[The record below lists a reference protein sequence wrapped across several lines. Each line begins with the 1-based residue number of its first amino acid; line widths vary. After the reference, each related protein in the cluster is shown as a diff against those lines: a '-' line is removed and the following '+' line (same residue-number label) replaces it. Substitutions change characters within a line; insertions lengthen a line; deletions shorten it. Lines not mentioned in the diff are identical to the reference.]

1 MCMYLHK
8 TNSSWRVLNIL
19 TILSHVHHL
28 LLLLAVL
35 LLITKLAWIDAIRL
49 ETIVGKAIG
58 IVLVWLTL
66 RLEVPLGLGIVWF
79 AFEVPLRLGIVW
91 FALKVPLATCLER
104 ATTWTW
110 RVCFAVK
117 WIPT

>member
-1 MCMYLHK
+1 MYLHK
-8 TNSSWRVLNIL
+8 TNSSSRVLNIF

-35 LLITKLAWIDAIRL
+35 LLITKLAWIDAVCL

-58 IVLVWLTL
+58 IIFVWLTL
-66 RLEVPLGLGIVWF
+66 RLEVPLGLGIAWF
-79 AFEVPLRLGIVW
+79 AFE
-91 FALKVPLATCLER
+91 VPLATCLER

-110 RVCFAVK
+110 CVCFAVK